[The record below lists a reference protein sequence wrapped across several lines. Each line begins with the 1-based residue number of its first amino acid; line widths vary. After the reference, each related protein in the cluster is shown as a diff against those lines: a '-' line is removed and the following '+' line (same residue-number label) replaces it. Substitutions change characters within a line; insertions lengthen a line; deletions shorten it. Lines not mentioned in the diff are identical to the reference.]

1 MSDSLTA
8 SIPTSAIPSSSSSF
22 SGIKTTIAFTAEE
35 CSSGRK
41 EYQARQA
48 ISDLV
53 IDDADEDM
61 LPSSTS
67 SDPSLPTKPTDMIP
81 WQEVYDQR
89 YIKNMFQWQS
99 DVYVVRKPY
108 DKELR
113 FTCVSFSTGNCQEN
127 IRNWRINMG
136 AEEPRLKY
144 IQMERGI
151 EPHYTVTRDS
161 SIPCN
166 LFVPTWPLNLPLMVD
181 TNKKLPSQY
190 EIIFNNL
197 CGDADP
203 TVASSKKHW
212 LLNHM
217 ATYFKTL
224 EKPRTIPVVL
234 SVPGAGKNVL
244 FEAFGELFGDYRLV
258 EKGTVDSQFTEWKKS
273 AVIQLDEIFVD
284 VKDIKKNSSQLKSL
298 INSDCSINAK
308 GRSCIQMN
316 INSYYVVTSNEHLPI
331 VIESNDRRYTVIH
344 NLKQSCHIDSA
355 NNHIGAVNLATIPEW
370 DYTLFKTQHLEFAQ
384 FLASYPIDINLA
396 NTVLE
401 TAASKIISEQCVD
414 PVIAAVKLWL
424 SEHKVDNPNN
434 SVTFKDIATSMNN
447 LTMLTYPIRPEK
459 LRPILMELGVHV
471 HMFHN
476 KATLRGY
483 LVPPGELN
491 ASMREGRIK

>member
-1 MSDSLTA
+1 MSDSLSA
-8 SIPTSAIPSSSSSF
+8 SMPTPPVKS
-22 SGIKTTIAFTAEE
+22 TIAITADE
-35 CSSGRK
+35 CAAARK
-41 EYQARQA
+41 EYQESQA
-48 ISDLV
+48 LADLA
-53 IDDADEDM
+53 INEADDDM

-67 SDPSLPTKPTDMIP
+67 ADPNLPQKPTDMIP

-89 YIKNMFQWQS
+89 YVKNMFQWQS

-108 DKELR
+108 DKEPR

-144 IQMERGI
+144 IKMERGI

-161 SIPCN
+161 DIPCN
-166 LFVPTWPLNLPLMVD
+166 LFVPTWQLSLPLMVD
-181 TNKKLPSQY
+181 TTRKLPSQF
-190 EIIFNNL
+190 ELIFNNL
-197 CGDADP
+197 CGDVDP
-203 TVASSKKHW
+203 TVAASKKHW

-244 FEAFGELFGDYRLV
+244 FEAFGSLFGDYRLV
-258 EKGTVDSQFTEWKKS
+258 EKSTVDSQFTEWKKN

-308 GRSCIQMN
+308 GRSCVQMA

-331 VIESNDRRYTVIH
+331 VIEEGDRRYTVIH
-344 NLKQSCHIDSA
+344 NNKQLCHIHSDS
-355 NNHIGAVNLATIPEW
+355 NHIGAVDLSTIPEW
-370 DYTLFKTQHLEFAQ
+370 NIDLFKSQLLEFAQ
-384 FLASYPIDINLA
+384 FLASFPIDKKLA
-396 NTVLE
+396 NTVLVTE
-401 TAASKIISEQCVD
+401 SSAAIAEQCVD
-414 PVIAAVKLWL
+414 PVVAAVKLWL
-424 SEHKVDNPNN
+424 SEHKVDDPKH

-447 LTMLTYPIRPEK
+447 LTMLSYPIRPEK

-471 HMFHN
+471 HTVHH

-483 LVPPGELN
+483 QVPPGELSE
-491 ASMREGRIK
+491 SMSAGRIK